1 MTVFRR
7 ALAPLTGSLRCPN
20 LNSRGSGFFVF
31 FMPTFERTLVERREA
46 NIPRRCIDE
55 LTVSIHIYWA
65 FKPRIRPIKGK
76 FSHHNR
82 IKRSGTLFPTWKTTF
97 FNLRSPI
104 LPQVQH
110 LMSGHVEIKATCLTS
125 LNCGVHTTAECC
137 RPALMIRLLKT
148 EVCDRNANCLWNH
161 NQCTCLDHVSTLLA
175 LQPTG

>member
-7 ALAPLTGSLRCPN
+7 ARAPLTGSLHCPN
-20 LNSRGSGFFVF
+20 LNSRGSGFFAF
-31 FMPTFERTLVERREA
+31 FMPTLERTLVNGREA

-55 LTVSIHIYWA
+55 FTVSIHIYWA
-65 FKPRIRPIKGK
+65 FKPGICRIKGK

-104 LPQVQH
+104 LPQMHQP
-110 LMSGHVEIKATCLTS
+110 MSWNAEIKATCLTS

-137 RPALMIRLLKT
+137 RPALMIHLLKT
-148 EVCDRNANCLWNH
+148 EGCDRNANCLWNH

-175 LQPTG
+175 